1 MVARFPRVGD
11 MPAKH
16 LIIVH
21 GRDIKPA
28 GSELSA
34 LAKKALARGLER
46 AGKASTADKIRQ
58 GEIKFSSAYYGDIN
72 NELEASFSNK
82 TAALLTAQN
91 DAEYSFKP
99 CFPIV
104 ELKEAFVRTD
114 AINTFNLTSYRHV
127 LDIADDW
134 RFLEEAADA
143 ASLFGSLLTFG
154 LLNTL
159 VIEIVKSDLTA
170 YLTSQVVGSKIRA
183 RLQAVLEPAMLAGD
197 DLCLVTHSL
206 GCMVAYDV
214 FWKYSFR
221 GEYKHMREASQKVS
235 LWLTLGCPLGELGVK
250 LNLLDAMALADEK
263 YPRNQFLDWVNV
275 YAEDDYIA
283 HAERMRS
290 AFSRMRSKG
299 YCREISDKK
308 IYNCWHY
315 RDAKKGDLVSNPHDL
330 YGYLMH
336 QDTAKFVDQWAG

>member
-1 MVARFPRVGD
+1 

-28 GSELSA
+28 GSELAA
-34 LAKKALARGLER
+34 LAKKAVVRGLER
-46 AGKASTADKIRQ
+46 AGKNPAADKVRQ
-58 GEIKFSSAYYGDIN
+58 GGIKFSSAYYGDIN
-72 NELEASFSNK
+72 NEIEAGFSAK
-82 TAALLTAQN
+82 TRALLTATN
-91 DAEYSFKP
+91 DAAHTFKP
-99 CFPIV
+99 CFPIA
-104 ELKEAFVRTD
+104 ELKDAFAKTD
-114 AINTFNLTSYRHV
+114 AIGTFNLAAYRRV
-127 LDIADDW
+127 LEIADDW
-134 RFLEEAADA
+134 RFLDEAADA

-159 VIEIVKSDLTA
+159 VIETIKSDLTA
-170 YLTSQVVGSKIRA
+170 YLTSQVVGSQIRS
-183 RLQAVLEPAMLAGD
+183 RLQTVLEPSLLEGD
-197 DLCLVTHSL
+197 DICLITHSL

-221 GEYKHMREASQKVS
+221 SEYQHMRDAGNKVR
-235 LWLTLGCPLGELGVK
+235 LWLTMGCPLGELGVQR
-250 LNLLDAMALADEK
+250 NLLDAVALEEEK

-283 HAERMRS
+283 HAERMRI
-290 AFSRMRSKG
+290 AFSKMRSKK

-308 IYNCWHY
+308 IHNCWHY
-315 RDAKKGDLVSNPHDL
+315 ADAKKGNLVSNPHDL

-336 QDTAKFVDQWAG
+336 QDTAKFVAQWAG

>member
-1 MVARFPRVGD
+1 

-28 GSELSA
+28 GSELAA
-34 LAKKALARGLER
+34 LAKRAVARGLER
-46 AGKASTADKIRQ
+46 AGKVSTANKIRQ
-58 GEIKFSSAYYGDIN
+58 GTIKFSSAYYGDVN
-72 NELEASFSNK
+72 NEIEASYSAK
-82 TAALLTAQN
+82 TKALLTAQN
-91 DAEYSFKP
+91 DAAFPFKP
-99 CFPIV
+99 CFPIA
-104 ELKEAFVRTD
+104 ELKDAFVKTD
-114 AINTFNLTSYRHV
+114 AIKTFNLASYRHV

-134 RFLEEAADA
+134 RFLDEAADA

-159 VIEIVKSDLTA
+159 VIETVKSDLTA

-183 RLQAVLEPAMLAGD
+183 RLQALLEPALLAGD
-197 DLCLVTHSL
+197 DICLVTHSL

-221 GEYKHMREASQKVS
+221 SEYQHMRDAAQKVR
-235 LWLTLGCPLGELGVK
+235 LWLTLGCPLGELGVQR
-250 LNLLDAMALADEK
+250 NLLDAPALQAEK
-263 YPRNQFLDWVNV
+263 CPRNQFLDWVNV

-283 HAERMRS
+283 HAERMRI
-290 AFSRMRSKG
+290 AFAKMRSKK

-315 RDAKKGDLVSNPHDL
+315 ADAKKGNLVSNPHDL

-336 QDTAKFVDQWAG
+336 QDTAGFIAQWAG